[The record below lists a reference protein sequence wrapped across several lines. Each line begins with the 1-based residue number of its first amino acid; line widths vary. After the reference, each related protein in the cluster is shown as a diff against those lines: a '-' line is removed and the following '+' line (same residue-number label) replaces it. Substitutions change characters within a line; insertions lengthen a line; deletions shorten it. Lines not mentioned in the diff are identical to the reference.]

1 MSPAP
6 RTVSGTQEAFNNYL
20 LIDWSS
26 ALRDG
31 AGHSATE
38 TGVRGQRS
46 PRGKAASKGEQ
57 KLPGI
62 QERGKGRACQVE
74 GTAWPEAWRH
84 EATCPLW
91 SPRLSSP
98 LVGNLSPDCFPRLP
112 WRRDT
117 VYVWEL
123 ALMLSTERKDPKG
136 KKLLMQKRKK
146 LREQKMK
153 H

>member
-1 MSPAP
+1 M
-6 RTVSGTQEAFNNYL
+6 
-20 LIDWSS
+20 
-26 ALRDG
+26 
-31 AGHSATE
+31 
-38 TGVRGQRS
+38 
-46 PRGKAASKGEQ
+46 
-57 KLPGI
+57 
-62 QERGKGRACQVE
+62 E

-123 ALMLSTERKDPKG
+123 ALMLSTERKERRVFLICPSPHTLVLACAGHPPPKTQG
-136 KKLLMQKRKK
+136 KTDWFQTF
-146 LREQKMK
+146 
-153 H
+153 